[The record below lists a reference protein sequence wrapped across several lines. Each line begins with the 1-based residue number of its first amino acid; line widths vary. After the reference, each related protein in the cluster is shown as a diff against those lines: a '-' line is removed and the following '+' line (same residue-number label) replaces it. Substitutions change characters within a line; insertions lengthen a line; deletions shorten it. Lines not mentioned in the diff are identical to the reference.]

1 MDRPAQDQRE
11 AAPETV
17 LFDRVLLPHRSL
29 SRTGVAVLLAVL
41 AGASAAIGTGFA
53 LMGAWPVIG
62 FCGLDILV
70 ICVALRMSVLSARRS
85 EHIRLTRRALEI
97 RASDGRGPA
106 RCTVLQPYWTRV
118 EFSAQRRARLLL
130 RSHGRSL
137 ELGSFLGRADKEE
150 VARSLTGA
158 LRQVRLVPSATAR

>member
-1 MDRPAQDQRE
+1 MNGQSDSE
-11 AAPETV
+11 AAHEPV

-29 SRTGVAVLLAVL
+29 SRAGMAVLIVVL
-41 AGASAAIGTGFA
+41 VGASAAIGTGFA

-70 ICVALRMSVLSARRS
+70 ICLALRLSVLSARRS
-85 EHIRLTRRALEI
+85 EHVRLTRRSLEI

-106 RCTVLQPYWTRV
+106 RHTVMHPYWTRV
-118 EFSAQRRARLLL
+118 EFIARRRARLLL

-137 ELGSFLGRADKEE
+137 ELGSFLASADKQE
-150 VARSLTGA
+150 VARSLAGA
-158 LRQVRLVPSATAR
+158 LRQVRVVPSATAR